1 MTNALYLLGLGMLA
15 AGTAASFDAQ
25 AQRPAQ
31 ASDVRTRDLY
41 VSVVDSKGAAATGL
55 TAADFA
61 VREDGVAREVVRAV
75 PAEEPLDIVLL
86 VDDSQAATRAIPHLR
101 DGLGQ
106 FIDRLSGKASIGIVT
121 IGERPTSVVERT
133 TDVAAMKKGVSR
145 IFARPGTGAYFL
157 EGIVEVSRGFQ
168 KREAKRPPVI
178 VALTIEG
185 LEFSNDQYER
195 VLDELYRSGA
205 TLHVLAI
212 GTPVTPASDELRNKG
227 VVAARGTET
236 TGGRREQLLS
246 EMGIP
251 GALTQLAGELLN
263 QYVVTYGRPDA
274 LVPPEKVQV
283 TVTKPGLTA
292 RARTRLPQTRK

>member
-1 MTNALYLLGLGMLA
+1 MTNAVYLLGLGMLA
-15 AGTAASFDAQ
+15 AGTAAGLDAQ

-31 ASDVRTRDLY
+31 ASDVRTRDIY
-41 VSVVDSKGAAATGL
+41 VGVVDSKGVAATGL
-55 TAADFA
+55 TAGDFA
-61 VREDGVAREVVRAV
+61 VREDGVAREVLRAV

-86 VDDSQAATRAIPHLR
+86 VDDSQASTRAIPNLR

-133 TDVAAMKKGVSR
+133 TDVAALKKGVSR

-157 EGIVEVSRGFQ
+157 EGIIEVSRGFQ
-168 KREAKRPPVI
+168 MREAKRPPVI
-178 VALTIEG
+178 VALSMEG
-185 LEFSNDQYER
+185 VEFSNTAHER
-195 VLDELYRSGA
+195 VLEELYKSGA

-212 GTPVTPASDELRNKG
+212 GNPVTPTSDELRNKA
-227 VVAARGTET
+227 VVAARGTQA

-246 EMGIP
+246 EMGIAA
-251 GALTQLAGELLN
+251 ALTQLAGELVN
-263 QYVVTYGRPDA
+263 QYVVTYGRPDT
-274 LVPPEKVQV
+274 LVPPQKVQV

-292 RARTRLPQTRK
+292 RARTHLPQTRK